1 MEYFERALTIDANFA
16 KQDPN
21 DANGRFGVADDAIKL
36 AGVLRHA
43 DPRRAIALYDEAL
56 RALAEIKNNSRAR
69 RDEVRA
75 LAGSTYPLR
84 QVGRSVEARKRLD
97 GAFSRLSELK
107 LYPAEQVEPG
117 SEADKAVRALAEFE
131 AERGDVRRGL
141 EIYEELLAQIM
152 ASNPEPESHLDAAT
166 DLSNIYRAMA
176 QLHRRAGQSSLAS
189 AIESRRLDLW
199 KHWDRKL
206 PNNSF
211 VRRQIAA
218 K

>member
-21 DANGRFGVADDAIKL
+21 DANRRFAVADNGIKL
-36 AGVLRHA
+36 AGILRHS

-84 QVGRSVEARKRLD
+84 QIGRSVEARKRLD

-107 LYPAEQVEPG
+107 LYPAEQVELG

-131 AERGDVRRGL
+131 AGRGESDAESRSMRNSLPRSWPRIPNRR
-141 EIYEELLAQIM
+141 AD
-152 ASNPEPESHLDAAT
+152 LDAAT

-189 AIESRRLDLW
+189 AIARRLDLW